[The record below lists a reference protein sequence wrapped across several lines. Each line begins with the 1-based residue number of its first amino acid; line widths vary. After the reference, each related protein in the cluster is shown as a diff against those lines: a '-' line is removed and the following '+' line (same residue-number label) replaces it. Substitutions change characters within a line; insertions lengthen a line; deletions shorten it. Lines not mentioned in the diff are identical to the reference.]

1 MISAVFLGV
10 EGVAG
15 DHGVGE
21 KGGGLLEKYL
31 ANGEFAV
38 VLFPAVGAH
47 GYRNSVVMVAEGDD
61 GSEFTFSAEIFAVD
75 GEGLG

>member
-1 MISAVFLGV
+1 MPFFLGV

-47 GYRNSVVMVAEGDD
+47 G
-61 GSEFTFSAEIFAVD
+61 
-75 GEGLG
+75 